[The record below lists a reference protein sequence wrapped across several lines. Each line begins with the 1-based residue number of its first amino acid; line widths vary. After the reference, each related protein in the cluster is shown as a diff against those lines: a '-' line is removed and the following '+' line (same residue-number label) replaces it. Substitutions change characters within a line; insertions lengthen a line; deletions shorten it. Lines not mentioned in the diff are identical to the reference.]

1 MIYSTQPNYANHY
14 TSKAVIMFEKVGNVY
29 SACTGE
35 TCFISEYKSTVMGL
49 INTISIR
56 LMVMI
61 LW

>member
-1 MIYSTQPNYANHY
+1 ML
-14 TSKAVIMFEKVGNVY
+14 EKVGNVY
-29 SACTGE
+29 RACTGE